1 MVFDHI
7 ILWYYSSRWDGG
19 HALLADF
26 EQHGAATIA
35 RVRVEEPHTFLWL
48 MTATVPN
55 RVAITGSDALD
66 VNSEALSAALAA
78 LGLDREN

>member
-1 MVFDHI
+1 MRRQPASGMTMSDEFVD
-7 ILWYYSSRWDGG
+7 
-19 HALLADF
+19 ALLADF